1 MKSKFLFIT
10 ICVVAIF
17 QLSLSAA
24 KAQTRTACIPKDGYW
39 VLVSNLNIKKVTTVQ
54 FYTNEHQL
62 IYEEVVRNHKMDLKR
77 LKTLRCLKRG
87 LDSAL
92 VAWNNQ
98 KQALYNKDWVAVN
111 LRH

>member
-1 MKSKFLFIT
+1 MKNKVLKIVLA
-10 ICVVAIF
+10 VVAFIVF
-17 QLSLSAA
+17 TVVET
-24 KAQTRTACIPKDGYW
+24 KAQSRGECIPENGYW
-39 VLVSNLNIKKVTTVQ
+39 VLVSNLKVKKVTTVR

-92 VAWNNQ
+92 IAWNRQ
-98 KQALYNKDWVAVN
+98 KQPLFTKDWVAVN
-111 LRH
+111 MKK